1 MHNTEFHLTVDD
13 SFGYEYSTQLLT
25 DVLENSHSLIPNEA
39 LIQHA

>member
-13 SFGYEYSTQLLT
+13 SFGYDSTQLLT